1 MGIVFRK
8 RHRHFVLGSPERV
21 RRVFGRRQGFGE
33 HRLGLTR
40 GYYLALTEM
49 ALGSSSQNQMQEAL
63 MLFDSI
69 CNSQWFTKTSIVS
82 RTSLVDKS
90 GLLADKILEICFLR
104 LTDLVPEQ
112 GRHFPSKD
120 YES

>member
-8 RHRHFVLGSPERV
+8 RHSHLVLSSPERV
-21 RRVFGRRQGFGE
+21 RRVLGRRQGFGE

-40 GYYLALTEM
+40 GWYLALTEM
-49 ALGSSSQNQMQEAL
+49 ALGSAPQNQMQEAL

-82 RTSLVDKS
+82 GTHLK
-90 GLLADKILEICFLR
+90 
-104 LTDLVPEQ
+104 
-112 GRHFPSKD
+112 
-120 YES
+120 